1 MERTVIDEDD
11 LINDIKR
18 LLPVLRS
25 NFFVSRIGYFG
36 RVVPDR
42 RYPTHD
48 IDLLVEFAK
57 PVGWKFFEL
66 EEYLEYKL
74 NRKIDITTEAGLSA
88 SIKSQVLEKVVFI

>member
-1 MERTVIDEDD
+1 MERTVVNEHD
-11 LINDIKR
+11 LINDLRRI
-18 LLPVLRS
+18 LPELKS
-25 NFFVSRIGYFG
+25 KYFVSRIGFFG

-48 IDLLVEFAK
+48 IDLLVEFSK

-74 NRKIDITTEAGLSA
+74 NRKIDITTESGLNA
-88 SIKSQVLEKVVFI
+88 NIKNKVLDKVVYI

>member
-1 MERTVIDEDD
+1 MEHTVINEND
-11 LINDIKR
+11 LIKDIRR
-18 LLPVLRS
+18 LLPELKS
-25 NFFVSRIGYFG
+25 KFFVSRIGFFG

-48 IDLLVEFAK
+48 IDLLVEFSK

-74 NRKIDITTEAGLSA
+74 NRKIDVTTEAGINA
-88 SIKSQVLEKVVFI
+88 NIKNKVRDSVVYI